1 VLGVSGSVAA
11 FKAAVVARLLVK
23 DGAAVRTI
31 LTRSAARFVGE
42 ATFSGL
48 TGNPVSSDMFA
59 DSAAGE
65 LHVSL
70 AEQSDAI
77 VLVPATADLIARI
90 ASGRAD
96 DLLTATIL
104 CASCPILAAPT
115 MHPTMWAHPA
125 TQRNVTTIEADGRVD
140 FVGPVEGE
148 VASGDH
154 GQGRMAEPEDLVD
167 ALVARLT
174 TRDLLG
180 RHIVVTAGPTVEDLD
195 PVRFVS
201 NRSSGKMG
209 FALARRAAARGA
221 RVTLIA
227 GPVTLT
233 TPYGVQRVD
242 VRSAIAMR
250 GAIWQALGPDLS
262 NADALLMAAAVGDY
276 RPAETRAAKL
286 KRGDQPLALEL
297 VQNPDL
303 LAEIGDSREGT
314 RPVLVG
320 FAVETGS
327 DPAIVEYA
335 TDKLHKK
342 RVDLVVANHA
352 EESLGRDD
360 NRVTLVSREGAE
372 PSDAAPKGEVADRI
386 LDWVVS
392 RVATGE

>member
-1 VLGVSGSVAA
+1 
-11 FKAAVVARLLVK
+11 
-23 DGAAVRTI
+23 
-31 LTRSAARFVGE
+31 
-42 ATFSGL
+42 
-48 TGNPVSSDMFA
+48 
-59 DSAAGE
+59 
-65 LHVSL
+65 
-70 AEQSDAI
+70 
-77 VLVPATADLIARI
+77 
-90 ASGRAD
+90 
-96 DLLTATIL
+96 
-104 CASCPILAAPT
+104 
-115 MHPTMWAHPA
+115 
-125 TQRNVTTIEADGRVD
+125 
-140 FVGPVEGE
+140 
-148 VASGDH
+148 
-154 GQGRMAEPEDLVD
+154 
-167 ALVARLT
+167 
-174 TRDLLG
+174 
-180 RHIVVTAGPTVEDLD
+180 
-195 PVRFVS
+195 
-201 NRSSGKMG
+201 MG

>member
-1 VLGVSGSVAA
+1 
-11 FKAAVVARLLVK
+11 
-23 DGAAVRTI
+23 
-31 LTRSAARFVGE
+31 
-42 ATFSGL
+42 
-48 TGNPVSSDMFA
+48 MFA

-104 CASCPILAAPT
+104 CASCPILAAPA

-125 TQRNVTTIEADGRVD
+125 TQRNVATIEADGRVD